1 MLLLL
6 PLVDVPLVDDV
17 ELFGVAWV
25 AALRGASEDAT
36 TFAAGV
42 PDAAIEFSCDTLIKP
57 FPHSM

>member
-1 MLLLL
+1 
-6 PLVDVPLVDDV
+6 
-17 ELFGVAWV
+17 
-25 AALRGASEDAT
+25 LRGASEDAT